1 MDIKAVDD
9 VSTKVA
15 DGELEA
21 EVKEDRDEAVQVASA
36 ADSISELSD
45 PVRLVLPRIF
55 GGKPRLA
62 QGIQNE
68 RIQICTNSSSSAFR
82 GC

>member
-21 EVKEDRDEAVQVASA
+21 EVKEDRDEATRSYLLPIRSSGAS
-36 ADSISELSD
+36 
-45 PVRLVLPRIF
+45 
-55 GGKPRLA
+55 RLA
-62 QGIQNE
+62 KDFWGMKTAARARNPK
-68 RIQICTNSSSSAFR
+68 
-82 GC
+82 